1 MLDGILLLD
10 KPPGITSHDL
20 VDEVR
25 KVFRQKRVGHTG
37 ILDPL
42 ATGLMVILLGRGTLL
57 SAELTGAD
65 KKYSAIISFGKA
77 TGSFDSEGKTISEA
91 DPGEFDVERFEQL
104 RQSFVGSINQLIP
117 PYSAAKVNGRR
128 MYQAARRGDH
138 QAERRKAVDIYSI
151 ELTSNDWPDIAM
163 DIHCSS
169 GTYVRSLAHEMGQQL
184 GCGGYLKSLVRTG
197 IGRFSLD
204 QAITLETLKVEA
216 GSGDEAPVI
225 PLCEALP
232 DKPKIDIK
240 PEYCRSVLEGK
251 PFIKRYLS
259 GTDYKGPG
267 GCLSLLLGPG
277 SKVLAIAN
285 LNYNWGSFERL
296 DGRDILGKYVRIID
310 EGHIRQKRA

>member
-10 KPPGITSHDL
+10 KPAGITSHDL

-77 TGSFDSEGKTISEA
+77 TDSFDREGKVISETDPGKFDPERIERLRQLFTGTIS
-91 DPGEFDVERFEQL
+91 
-104 RQSFVGSINQLIP
+104 QLIP
-117 PYSAAKVNGRR
+117 PYSAAKVSGQR
-128 MYQAARRGDH
+128 MYQSARKGDK
-138 QAERRKAVDIYSI
+138 QPERRKNIKIYSMEI
-151 ELTSNDWPDIAM
+151 ISNEWPDIGL

-169 GTYVRSLAHEMGQQL
+169 GTYVRSLAHEMGMQL
-184 GCGGYLKSLVRTG
+184 RCGGHLKSLVRTG
-197 IGRFSLD
+197 IGRFDLD
-204 QAITLETLKVEA
+204 QAVTLQVLQTQVK
-216 GSGDEAPVI
+216 GGDSGPVI
-225 PLCEALP
+225 PLCQALP

-259 GTDYKGPG
+259 RTDYKGPG

-296 DGRDILGKYVRIID
+296 DGRDVLGKYVRIID
-310 EGHIRQKRA
+310 EGHIRQERS